1 MVIKTVHKVHQ
12 VHQNNFLLT
21 AMETIIDNFI
31 INNDLDED
39 IKDNLIE
46 LVNGCFTKYVGH
58 MSKEWLT
65 EKISNTVTTGS
76 KAKKEKMEDPTEAE
90 TRDDL
95 RKCTAITLNSFC
107 KENGLKI
114 GGNKSDIMDRVWR
127 YIQGQ
132 NSDEDKGRASKPK
145 KETAKKES
153 HQCYACNSAGNP
165 CGVAANEQYEDY
177 WFCFRHIDH
186 APTFIIPKAEIKELK
201 EEEERVKTEVKNMS
215 KKPVNKKKG
224 KSVDPPVEA
233 PIETPEIEEDPE
245 SVHNSDSEPE
255 PEPVVEKPKPKPKDK
270 KSNGKGKKSAELEED
285 D

>member
-12 VHQNNFLLT
+12 VHQKNFLLT

-186 APTFIIPKAEIKELK
+186 APTFIIPGLSMFMLDRVGPIPKSKIPRTALELAVIAMSLWVALPLSVSLFPQRGEI
-201 EEEERVKTEVKNMS
+201 NA
-215 KKPVNKKKG
+215 N
-224 KSVDPPVEA
+224 
-233 PIETPEIEEDPE
+233 EIEPE
-245 SVHNSDSEPE
+245 FATRTNA
-255 PEPVVEKPKPKPKDK
+255 
-270 KSNGKGKKSAELEED
+270 KG
-285 D
+285 